1 MSINYLGPTSQTGM
15 CAVDSFNIFPS
26 LIIFVHVARPPSVFV
41 HAGKYDVGYALQ
53 QQAIWILG
61 SII

>member
-1 MSINYLGPTSQTGM
+1 M